1 MKHPLTVFL
10 RTAFVRLAKF
20 VLGCVL
26 WVALS
31 IALYECLSWA
41 ATQHYPQDGAVSP
54 LFLVPVHTQAGGLA
68 FRHPNQIRPSEKPQN
83 PPQETGAYFVK
94 TITSDTFEATAEFGM
109 GMAVMRYRI
118 ENDRVVPISFVHN
131 NAGVWG
137 TAAVGAVLATAFL
150 FWLAKLRIHY
160 TQKTLRPYLL
170 YSAGALLGVLQFA
183 AWLAV
188 SFSLADGVMWL
199 LPKTAWTAETRDGGY
214 FAALLC
220 SCGLVWLAGRKIK
233 RNIRKRK

>member
-1 MKHPLTVFL
+1 MKHQLPVFL
-10 RTAFVRLAKF
+10 RAAFIGLSKF

-26 WVALS
+26 WGVLF
-31 IALYECLSWA
+31 IGLYEWLSWS
-41 ATQHYPQDGAVSP
+41 ATRHYPQDGAVSP
-54 LFLVPVHTQAGGLA
+54 FFLVPVQTQAGGLA
-68 FRHPNQIRPSEKPQN
+68 FRHPNQIRPGEKPQN

-94 TITSDTFEATAEFGM
+94 TIAPNTFEATTEFGM

-131 NAGVWG
+131 NAGIWG
-137 TAAVGAVLATAFL
+137 TAAVGAASATAFL

-170 YSAGALLGVLQFA
+170 YSAGALLGALQFA

-188 SFSLADGVMWL
+188 SFTLADGVMRF
-199 LPKTAWTAETRDGGY
+199 LPKTAWTAATRDGVY
-214 FAALLC
+214 FAALFC
-220 SCGLVWLAGRKIK
+220 SCGLGWLVGRKIK
-233 RNIRKRK
+233 RNIQKRK

>member
-1 MKHPLTVFL
+1 MKHQLPVFL
-10 RTAFVRLAKF
+10 RAAFIGLSKF

-26 WVALS
+26 WVALF
-31 IALYECLSWA
+31 IALHECLSWS
-41 ATQHYPQDGAVSP
+41 ATRHYPQDGVVSP
-54 LFLVPVHTQAGGLA
+54 LFLVPVHTQAGELA
-68 FRHPNQIRPSEKPQN
+68 FRHPNQIRPGEKPQN

-94 TITSDTFEATAEFGM
+94 TIAPNTFEATAEFGM

-137 TAAVGAVLATAFL
+137 TAAVGAAFATAFL
-150 FWLAKLRIHY
+150 FWLAKLHIHY

-170 YSAGALLGVLQFA
+170 DSVGALLDALQFA

-188 SFSLADGVMWL
+188 SFALADGVMRF
-199 LPKTAWTAETRDGGY
+199 LPKTAWTAATKDGVY

-220 SCGLVWLAGRKIK
+220 SCGLVWLVGRKIK
-233 RNIRKRK
+233 RNIQKRK

>member
-10 RTAFVRLAKF
+10 HTAFVRLAKF

-31 IALYECLSWA
+31 IALYECLSWS

-54 LFLVPVHTQAGGLA
+54 LFLVLVHTQAGGLA
-68 FRHPNQIRPSEKPQN
+68 FRHPNQIRPGEKPQN

-94 TITSDTFEATAEFGM
+94 TIAPNTFEATTEFGM

-131 NAGVWG
+131 NAGIWG
-137 TAAVGAVLATAFL
+137 TAAVGAALATAFL

-160 TQKTLRPYLL
+160 THKTLQPYLL
-170 YSAGALLGVLQFA
+170 DSAGALLVSLQFA

-188 SFSLADGVMWL
+188 SFALANGVMRL
-199 LPKTAWTAETRDGGY
+199 LPKTAWTAGTRDGVY

-233 RNIRKRK
+233 RNIQKRK

>member
-1 MKHPLTVFL
+1 MKCQLPVFL
-10 RTAFVRLAKF
+10 RAAFIGLFKF

-26 WVALS
+26 WVALF
-31 IALYECLSWA
+31 IALHECLSWS

-54 LFLVPVHTQAGGLA
+54 FFLVPVQTQAGGLA
-68 FRHPNQIRPSEKPQN
+68 FRHPNQFQPGEKPQN

-94 TITSDTFEATAEFGM
+94 IIAPNTFEATAEFGM

-118 ENDRVVPISFVHN
+118 ENDRVVPISFVYN
-131 NAGVWG
+131 NAGIWG
-137 TAAVGAVLATAFL
+137 TAAVGAALATAFL
-150 FWLAKLRIHY
+150 FWLAKLRTHY

-170 YSAGALLGVLQFA
+170 DSAGALLDALQFA

-188 SFSLADGVMWL
+188 SFALADGVMRL
-199 LPKTAWTAETRDGGY
+199 LPKTAWTAEVRDGVY
-214 FAALLC
+214 FAALFC
-220 SCGLVWLAGRKIK
+220 SCGLVWLVGRKIK